1 MKKVPAY
8 ALEKWE
14 STKQG
19 YRVVCVWWR
28 RNLACTMVASAN
40 PLVAPSPLRDIVKPQ
55 FHQLNLK
62 VEEYLKHER
71 GIKLDKDDQI
81 CRAALSP
88 AGCPLGPRHCPLRHT
103 MPSPMNFQPN
113 QAGKDAQ
120 RMSTVSPRSESRE

>member
-1 MKKVPAY
+1 
-8 ALEKWE
+8 
-14 STKQG
+14 
-19 YRVVCVWWR
+19 
-28 RNLACTMVASAN
+28 MVAGAN

-88 AGCPLGPRHCPLRHT
+88 AGCPLGPLHCPLRHT

-113 QAGKDAQ
+113 QAKDAQ
-120 RMSTVSPRSESRE
+120 RMSTVSPRSEREGIKR